1 MKRYVFLSVML
12 LSILAV
18 PASFSQEPEPEDMQM
33 QMQRQQQKLDLEQ
46 READMDMQRQ
56 MQKMDLEQRKMM
68 NQFDLEQR
76 KMELEHARQDRE
88 RDGRGI
94 LGVLLLIC
102 AVVHI
107 LVAVWVYM
115 DIRQL
120 NRGSGLWIVIALL
133 TGLLGALVYA
143 VVRIGDGRQKG
154 S

>member
-1 MKRYVFLSVML
+1 MK
-12 LSILAV
+12 
-18 PASFSQEPEPEDMQM
+18 MQL
-33 QMQRQQQKLDLEQ
+33 QQQKLDLEQ
-46 READMDMQRQ
+46 READMDLHRQ
-56 MQKMDLEQRKMM
+56 MQQLDLEQR
-68 NQFDLEQR
+68 R
-76 KMELEHARQDRE
+76 MELERARQDKGNE
-88 RDGRGI
+88 GRGV

-143 VVRIGDGRQKG
+143 VVRIGDGRQK

>member
-12 LSILAV
+12 LSMLAV
-18 PASFSQEPEPEDMQM
+18 PVAFSQEPEPEDMEM

-76 KMELEHARQDRE
+76 KMELEHVRHDDDDKCE
-88 RDGRGI
+88 GI
-94 LGVLLLIC
+94 LNVLLLIC

>member
-18 PASFSQEPEPEDMQM
+18 PATFSQEPEPEDMQM
-33 QMQRQQQKLDLEQ
+33 RMQMQQQKLDLEQ
-46 READMDMQRQ
+46 READMDLHRQ
-56 MQKMDLEQRKMM
+56 MQQL
-68 NQFDLEQR
+68 DLEQR
-76 KMELEHARQDRE
+76 KMELEHARHDRE
-88 RDGRGI
+88 RDGRGV

>member
-12 LSILAV
+12 LSMLAV
-18 PASFSQEPEPEDMQM
+18 PAAFSQEVEPEDMEMRM
-33 QMQRQQQKLDLEQ
+33 QMRQREMDLKQ
-46 READMDMQRQ
+46 READMDMERQ
-56 MQKMDLEQRKMM
+56 MKQL
-68 NQFDLEQR
+68 DLEQR
-76 KMELEHARQDRE
+76 KMELERARQDRE
-88 RDGRGI
+88 NDCRGV